1 VVPKARTSFF
11 VRNSGAATA
20 SDFLVDP
27 DGWVLNYGINGE
39 SPLVGPPVV
48 LETNPLAGD
57 VSVLAS
63 SPSSIQFTFSE
74 AMSVSGA
81 NFAVTRSNGDPVPF
95 AFSYN
100 APTQIATLSFESK
113 LSPSEY
119 TVTLVTPPASAL
131 SSQLLDGDVVDPVL
145 ASSFPSGDGV
155 AGMSGLP
162 ASLLKITVLPGSC
175 PADLNADAMVDDA
188 DFVLFAGA
196 YSELVTMAAD
206 FNGDGQTDDAD
217 FVLFA
222 DAYNALMCP

>member
-1 VVPKARTSFF
+1 
-11 VRNSGAATA
+11 
-20 SDFLVDP
+20 
-27 DGWVLNYGINGE
+27 
-39 SPLVGPPVV
+39 
-48 LETNPLAGD
+48 
-57 VSVLAS
+57 
-63 SPSSIQFTFSE
+63 
-74 AMSVSGA
+74 
-81 NFAVTRSNGDPVPF
+81 
-95 AFSYN
+95 
-100 APTQIATLSFESK
+100 
-113 LSPSEY
+113 
-119 TVTLVTPPASAL
+119 
-131 SSQLLDGDVVDPVL
+131 LLDGDVVDPVL

-222 DAYNALMCP
+222 EAYNALMCP